1 MNLQKLFSAALV
13 RTGWCIFLLS
23 LLNFSHT
30 LPTAWAQSPLPLGS
44 VSGITQLHT
53 CPAGYFTGASCFEA
67 TVSCPNTLDIQVT
80 YGLTNPVGIPRGM
93 VALFGGAGGTQ
104 PYGSGTQEQ
113 TFSSNYVQAGYQIV
127 QQAWASDWEDT
138 GITNGKNVKTA
149 ACRPATLLNFFHQ
162 TLYQGDGGM
171 CAQGASAGSAALAYS
186 LSWYGSSNYLD
197 KVELLSGPVLSDI
210 EQGCEVPDAPP
221 VTVCAAGQFGCDGA
235 AWIDKPQYV
244 QGTQIGV
251 GRWSGLQCQQGSRTP
266 LATNSTWKTMS
277 IVDGTNG
284 ASLFYPQTA
293 MAGWLCSNGENNSAA
308 EGQIFYRQFSSAAQT
323 AKYSLTRID
332 GCAGPE
338 GVDAGKTPSGESGFV
353 AITTDMTDSVAG
365 CIKRH

>member
-1 MNLQKLFSAALV
+1 MNWQKLFFLAPGKTA
-13 RTGWCIFLLS
+13 GCIVLFLS
-23 LLNFSHT
+23 LYFSLT
-30 LPTAWAQSPLPLGS
+30 LPTASAQSPLPLGS

-53 CPAGYFTGASCFEA
+53 CPAGYFQGASCFEA
-67 TVSCPNTLDIQVT
+67 KVSCPNTLDIQVT
-80 YGLTNPVGIPRGM
+80 YGLTNPAGIPRGM

-104 PYGSGTQEQ
+104 PYDGGTQGQ
-113 TFSSNYVQAGYQIV
+113 TFSASYVQAGYQIV
-127 QQAWASDWEDT
+127 QHAWASDWEDT
-138 GITNGKNVKTA
+138 GITGGKNVKTA

-171 CAQGASAGSAALAYS
+171 CAQGASGGSAAVAYS

-210 EQGCEVPDAPP
+210 ELGCEVPDAPP

-235 AWIDKPQYV
+235 PWIDKPQYA
-244 QGTQIGV
+244 QGAQIGV
-251 GRWSGLQCQQGSRTP
+251 GRWSGHQCQQGTRTP
-266 LATNSTWKTMS
+266 MASNTGWKAMS
-277 IVDGTNG
+277 IVDGTSG
-284 ASLFYPQTA
+284 ANIFYPQTA

-308 EGQIFYRQFSSAAQT
+308 EGQIFYSQFTSGTQT
-323 AKYSLTRID
+323 ARYSLTRID

-338 GVDAGKTPSGESGFV
+338 GVAAGITPSGESGFV
-353 AITTDMTDSVAG
+353 AISTDMTNSVAG